1 MPQVFFPLPA
11 PAGTQSGGNMF
22 DDLRNAAASEPEVY
36 DEVRPSLVERLPL
49 FAQLKPQ
56 QRFILA
62 LLLFMNVTVLGCGCL
77 LAFDRLIL

>member
-1 MPQVFFPLPA
+1 
-11 PAGTQSGGNMF
+11 MF
-22 DDLRNAAASEPEVY
+22 DDLRNAAASEPEPY
-36 DEVRPSLVERLPL
+36 EDFQPSLVERLPL
-49 FAQLKPQ
+49 FSKLKPQ

>member
-1 MPQVFFPLPA
+1 ML
-11 PAGTQSGGNMF
+11 
-22 DDLRNAAASEPEVY
+22 DDLRNVEVEPNAGYEDAS
-36 DEVRPSLVERLPL
+36 PSLVERLPV
-49 FAQLKPQ
+49 FSVLKPQ